1 MVKLSLKKKI
11 KIGKENQLWGSLFF
25 AYCFSVH
32 PETAGQEERHKISD
46 IFCCFQIAI
55 FSFHICYP
63 SLHPQ
68 VVFRSLFPLL
78 LSLVPLGMDF

>member
-1 MVKLSLKKKI
+1 MVKLSLKKKKSI
-11 KIGKENQLWGSLFF
+11 LENKISFGGVYSLLIAFQ
-25 AYCFSVH
+25 CIQKQQ
-32 PETAGQEERHKISD
+32 GRKRHTISD

-55 FSFHICYP
+55 FSFHLCYP

-68 VVFRSLFPLL
+68 VAFRSLFPLP